1 MQIDMSLLE
10 GNISASVAFC
20 NVISFKGIASGVLS
34 RGIISVKLVS
44 RNILDL
50 SMSSPIGILIL
61 SCDSLLCRAYYSLFQ
76 IFHCGE

>member
-34 RGIISVKLVS
+34 RGIISVKKCIRYEFS
-44 RNILDL
+44 DWNFD
-50 SMSSPIGILIL
+50 LIL
-61 SCDSLLCRAYYSLFQ
+61 RFTVMPSLLFLISDFSLW
-76 IFHCGE
+76 

>member
-34 RGIISVKLVS
+34 RGIISVKLIS
-44 RNILDL
+44 RNILD
-50 SMSSPIGILIL
+50 MSSPIGILIL
-61 SCDSLLCRAYYSLFQ
+61 S
-76 IFHCGE
+76 